1 MSCCFFLN
9 EIILDNVK
17 RKKRE
22 SKGASMILSVLATVA
37 ASIWLW
43 R

>member
-1 MSCCFFLN
+1 MSCCFLKKEN
-9 EIILDNVK
+9 EK
-17 RKKRE
+17 KKKRE